1 MIRWALVDKADL
13 TTKRVVVVVVVV
25 VVFRCFEPQ
34 TVSMEDATNGAP
46 GIATNG
52 ARTLRTELH
61 VNSN

>member
-13 TTKRVVVVVVVV
+13 TTKRVVVVVV

>member
-13 TTKRVVVVVVVV
+13 TTKRVVVVVVV